1 MSSRKS
7 SRGSSRSSSRRSS
20 RKSSS
25 NQAMD
30 LEDFQSAVK
39 QGIAKEN
46 KQTIASRIPSL
57 IFPLALYGSILYYLY
72 NLEDADCNCIRDWR
86 HNFIK
91 AMCLIIIFLSFIG
104 LFGWNMNS
112 ASYKW
117 LAIIYIVLLII
128 NVYAFFTYVG
138 DLNNT
143 QCACAVKKQPNLN
156 SIMNLLRWVYIIIIG
171 LVLFALIAF
180 IVLGYSLFK
189 SISGK

>member
-7 SRGSSRSSSRRSS
+7 SRRSSVRNS
-20 RKSSS
+20 RKSSR

-30 LEDFQSAVK
+30 LEYFQSAVK
-39 QGIAKEN
+39 QGIVKEN

-117 LAIIYIVLLII
+117 LTIIYFVLLII

-171 LVLFALIAF
+171 LCLFALIAF
-180 IVLGYSLFK
+180 IALGYSLFK

>member
-7 SRGSSRSSSRRSS
+7 SRRSRRSS

-25 NQAMD
+25 NQTSD
-30 LEDFQSAVK
+30 KDYIQSEINISMADS
-39 QGIAKEN
+39 N
-46 KQTIASRIPSL
+46 KQSIGSRIPSI

-117 LAIIYIVLLII
+117 LAIIYFVLLII

-156 SIMNLLRWVYIIIIG
+156 SIMNLLRWLYIIIIG
-171 LVLFALIAF
+171 LCLFALIAF
-180 IVLGYSLFK
+180 IALGYSLFK